1 MEVEGKPWVVADH
14 DGELRNGGQVEDSH
28 DGHEVVAAAPVH
40 LKINEDVSEI
50 DLEKAKTMV
59 QEWRA

>member
-14 DGELRNGGQVEDSH
+14 DGELRNGGQVEDSRG
-28 DGHEVVAAAPVH
+28 GHVVVVAAPVH